1 MSFKEAQPVMPPSSL
16 EEVEQLV
23 LRLYSPGEAQRVQQI
38 ERQLRDL
45 QHSPEGWK
53 MADFLLDRPTSQ
65 VRYFGALTFQINLNT
80 KGSRATLDDGGL
92 VSLGTRLIQG
102 IITELNRGEGPLV
115 LRKLCSTF
123 AVYCVLDRPD
133 HAEFCVK
140 QLVLSLLQGTPVS
153 DANTQSSTYPLSTLA
168 SNLNN
173 DQISACLI
181 FLSSLK
187 EESSAKIAG
196 YTAQTT
202 ARVIDRMKTNLQ
214 DAMTIFS
221 ECFSIAGQQR
231 LGEDGTSTRIQAFA
245 TYSDWVFFAQKA
257 WQGSEESL
265 GPLRELLGPALA
277 WLPTL
282 SADDASETIQVFTD
296 LLSSFGMFFRAD
308 HLGTLLQIITSP
320 WGMNQIHTALQDPED
335 VSCFVAL
342 VLAFADVT
350 MEDLLTKP
358 NSPLTTQTMCKFLT
372 TCKGIAAIEDKC
384 VVDSLEFWHAYVEN
398 VVDAQFEDDGP
409 KPWIGHAQAHIA
421 KACQELWVKIQ
432 WPPAEVYQALDQ
444 DRQKEFRQFRAD
456 VSDLLASAYPVLRS
470 ELSKAIVHGCLD
482 ALNRQSWLE
491 VEAFLYSMN
500 AISISEK
507 ATEHLIL
514 TELFGSD
521 LYTHLQN
528 PNLMIPAHTRRT
540 AVDLLGEY
548 AKFFERQQAYLPPAL
563 EFLFASLP
571 NTALAQRSAKS
582 IASLCSSCRSSL
594 TDKLVPFIESYQ
606 KFLSLPTAT
615 QYTKERVLG
624 GIAAIIQALSDQD
637 EQADQLSMLLDFVQD
652 DIRVAMGRFSA
663 LQLEEAQVEVATAM
677 SCLVGIAKGLEE
689 PSDNPNTNGKRADFW
704 ITGPG
709 GTVQEQICETI
720 RMAMH
725 IFAKSPVPLELHGD
739 VIESI
744 CAVFK
749 SGFSEAVPGPF
760 VLPPRVTV
768 EFFAT
773 VSAQTPRLE
782 VVLNMLCAF
791 LRSHSTPTSP
801 LINTEVSQL
810 LQRLIT
816 VIRAIQDPRD
826 EAEISSGLIEVLTRF
841 MPKYTD
847 VLLETPSQE
856 DLSYLLTFTM
866 QCLIVP
872 EYLPKRK
879 AAEFWAVLI
888 ALPKTTSPH
897 LDEVITYF
905 GPTLAH
911 NLINQVSG
919 NATRTDL
926 DWFTEP
932 LRSFIRRD
940 VQTKKWIEAALTA
953 ADFPAPNVGMDV
965 RRKFLKALSVG
976 NSLVVTRRVVLGYW
990 NECKGLAGTGYA
1002 P

>member
-1 MSFKEAQPVMPPSSL
+1 M
-16 EEVEQLV
+16 
-23 LRLYSPGEAQRVQQI
+23 I
-38 ERQLRDL
+38 
-45 QHSPEGWK
+45 HS
-53 MADFLLDRPTSQ
+53 
-65 VRYFGALTFQINLNT
+65 
-80 KGSRATLDDGGL
+80 
-92 VSLGTRLIQG
+92 
-102 IITELNRGEGPLV
+102 
-115 LRKLCSTF
+115 
-123 AVYCVLDRPD
+123 
-133 HAEFCVK
+133 
-140 QLVLSLLQGTPVS
+140 
-153 DANTQSSTYPLSTLA
+153 
-168 SNLNN
+168 
-173 DQISACLI
+173 
-181 FLSSLK
+181 
-187 EESSAKIAG
+187 
-196 YTAQTT
+196 
-202 ARVIDRMKTNLQ
+202 
-214 DAMTIFS
+214 
-221 ECFSIAGQQR
+221 
-231 LGEDGTSTRIQAFA
+231 
-245 TYSDWVFFAQKA
+245 
-257 WQGSEESL
+257 
-265 GPLRELLGPALA
+265 
-277 WLPTL
+277 
-282 SADDASETIQVFTD
+282 
-296 LLSSFGMFFRAD
+296 
-308 HLGTLLQIITSP
+308 
-320 WGMNQIHTALQDPED
+320 
-335 VSCFVAL
+335 
-342 VLAFADVT
+342 
-350 MEDLLTKP
+350 
-358 NSPLTTQTMCKFLT
+358 LT

-652 DIRVAMGRFSA
+652 DIRVAMGRLSA
-663 LQLEEAQVEVATAM
+663 LQIEEAQVEVATAM

-879 AAEFWAVLI
+879 AAEFWVSKI
-888 ALPKTTSPH
+888 SVPHHPNNHQPTNNSTTGRPHRPPQNNLPPPRRSNNLLRPHPSPQPH
-897 LDEVITYF
+897 QPSLRQRDPHRPGLVH
-905 GPTLAH
+905 GAP
-911 NLINQVSG
+911 
-919 NATRTDL
+919 
-926 DWFTEP
+926 P
-932 LRSFIRRD
+932 LLH
-940 VQTKKWIEAALTA
+940 Q
-953 ADFPAPNVGMDV
+953 
-965 RRKFLKALSVG
+965 
-976 NSLVVTRRVVLGYW
+976 TRRA
-990 NECKGLAGTGYA
+990 NEEMD
-1002 P
+1002 

>member
-1 MSFKEAQPVMPPSSL
+1 MSFKVAQATVPPSSL

-23 LRLYSPGEAQRVQQI
+23 LRLYSPGGAQHIQQV

-53 MADFLLDRPTSQ
+53 IADFLLHRSTSQ

-80 KGSRATLDDGGL
+80 KGATLDDEGL
-92 VSLGTRLIQG
+92 ASLGTRLVQG

-133 HAEFCVK
+133 HAKFCVK

-153 DANTQSSTYPLSTLA
+153 DADTQSSTYLLSTLA

-173 DQISACLI
+173 DQILACLI

-202 ARVIDRMKTNLQ
+202 ARIIDRMDSNLH
-214 DAMTIFS
+214 DAIAIFS

-231 LGEDGTSTRIQAFA
+231 LGQEGTSTRIQAFA

-265 GPLRELLGPALA
+265 GPLRELLGSALT

-282 SADDASETIQVFTD
+282 SVEDASETIQVFTD
-296 LLSSFGMFFRAD
+296 LLSSFGMFFRSD

-320 WGMNQIHTALQDPED
+320 WGMNQMNAALQDPED
-335 VSCFVAL
+335 TSSFVAL

-350 MEDLLTKP
+350 IEDLVTKP
-358 NSPLTTQTMCKFLT
+358 DSPLTTQTMCNLT
-372 TCKGIAAIEDKC
+372 TCNGIAAVEDKC

-398 VVDAQFEDDGP
+398 VVDSEFEDEGP
-409 KPWIGHAQAHIA
+409 KPWLGHAQSHIA

-432 WPPAEVYQALDQ
+432 WPPAELYHSLDQ
-444 DRQKEFRQFRAD
+444 DQQKEFRQFRAD
-456 VSDLLASAYPVLRS
+456 VSDLLGSAYPVLRS

-482 ALNRQSWLE
+482 ALNRQSWHE

-507 ATEHLIL
+507 ATEHQILI
-514 TELFGSD
+514 ELFGSD
-521 LYTHLQN
+521 LYAHLQN
-528 PNLMIPAHTRRT
+528 PNLMVPAHTRRT
-540 AVDLLGEY
+540 AVDLLGQY
-548 AKFFERQQAYLPPAL
+548 AKFFERQQVYLPPAL

-582 IASLCSSCRSSL
+582 IAALCSSCRSSL

-606 KFLSLPTAT
+606 KFLALPTAT

-624 GIAAIIQALSDQD
+624 GVAAIIQAVSGQD
-637 EQADQLSMLLDFVQD
+637 KQAEQLSLLLGFVQD
-652 DIRVAMGRFSA
+652 DIRVAMNKLSA
-663 LQLEEAQVEVATAM
+663 LQFEEAQVEVATAM

-689 PSDNPNTNGKRADFW
+689 PTDIPNTNGKRADFW
-704 ITGPG
+704 TVGPG
-709 GTVQEQICETI
+709 SPVQEQICQTV

-725 IFAKSPVPLELHGD
+725 IFEKSPMPLELHGD

-760 VLPPRVTV
+760 VLLPRVTV

-782 VVLNMLCAF
+782 VILNMLCAY

-801 LINTEVSQL
+801 LINMEVGQL
-810 LQRLIT
+810 LQRLII
-816 VIRAIQDPRD
+816 VIKEIQDPRN

-847 VLLETPSQE
+847 VLLETPGQE
-856 DLSYLLTFTM
+856 DLSYILNFTM
-866 QCLIVP
+866 ECLIVP

-888 ALPKTTSPH
+888 ALPKTTSTH

-932 LRSFIRRD
+932 LRSFIKRD
-940 VQTKKWIEAALTA
+940 VQTKKWIELALTS
-953 ADFPAPNVGMDV
+953 ADFPAPNVTMEA

-976 NSLVVTRRVVLGYW
+976 NSLVLTKRVVLGYW